1 MVTRGEG
8 VLSSPLDIAA
18 DSARAGLTKGGFLGQ
33 PRIAVAVVAPGKCK
47 KCQVVTRGPPPLDIA
62 ADSARAGLTKGGFL
76 GQPRIAVAVV
86 AAGLAYSGCGGCG
99 GTVV

>member
-1 MVTRGEG
+1 MYMLWLRPENVKKMSSGDERTPPPPLTSGGGG

-33 PRIAVAVVAPGKCK
+33 PRIAVAVVA
-47 KCQVVTRGPPPLDIA
+47 V
-62 ADSARAGLTKGGFL
+62 
-76 GQPRIAVAVV
+76 
-86 AAGLAYSGCGGCG
+86 GLAYSGCGGCG

>member
-33 PRIAVAVVAPGKCK
+33 PRIAVAVVA
-47 KCQVVTRGPPPLDIA
+47 VGPL
-62 ADSARAGLTKGGFL
+62 
-76 GQPRIAVAVV
+76 
-86 AAGLAYSGCGGCG
+86 YSGCCG

>member
-1 MVTRGEG
+1 MLWLRPENVKKCQVVTRGEG
-8 VLSSPLDIAA
+8 VLSS
-18 DSARAGLTKGGFLGQ
+18 
-33 PRIAVAVVAPGKCK
+33 
-47 KCQVVTRGPPPLDIA
+47 PLDIA

>member
-1 MVTRGEG
+1 MSSGDERTPPRAHPLSGSGGPPLSSGAPSQEVLTRGPSPRAG
-8 VLSSPLDIAA
+8 VLSS
-18 DSARAGLTKGGFLGQ
+18 
-33 PRIAVAVVAPGKCK
+33 
-47 KCQVVTRGPPPLDIA
+47 PLDIA